1 MVEGF
6 VRSKCMNATLKYA
19 VAPPVEKAQDS
30 LTKNIALAASAASA
44 ADSSVPVKA
53 NGKAPPMLP
62 SPASTSST
70 PVTNDDGTPNTD
82 ASVARPQLPA
92 PQAPARPHQYRGSVP
107 VEQLPAMYRENP
119 GSIPPHVLERM
130 EAVMEP
136 LTANVIGELKKTVDD
151 YLASAK
157 AMEAAYLHCNLPA
170 MRRCFP
176 KTWARM
182 VYSTLGTNDEIEVDM
197 DDDEGELCWPEQTM
211 NGSGIAWVCFMGKAM
226 VTEYGARFGYKSL
239 AGVIPKPGIV
249 PEDHTSAEMEQRRRQ
264 QLGSASGSVH
274 NGPPPPSTSHH
285 GPPPG
290 YSSSGRDSGNPSY
303 GHHRS
308 GSASHGSSSNHRP
321 YPPHG
326 AGGGSNNHGG
336 NHHGYNG
343 YGQGHRQSYS
353 SSYGG
358 APPR

>member
-1 MVEGF
+1 
-6 VRSKCMNATLKYA
+6 
-19 VAPPVEKAQDS
+19 
-30 LTKNIALAASAASA
+30 
-44 ADSSVPVKA
+44 
-53 NGKAPPMLP
+53 
-62 SPASTSST
+62 
-70 PVTNDDGTPNTD
+70 
-82 ASVARPQLPA
+82 
-92 PQAPARPHQYRGSVP
+92 
-107 VEQLPAMYRENP
+107 
-119 GSIPPHVLERM
+119 M

-182 VYSTLGTNDEIEVDM
+182 VYSTLGTNDEVEVDM

-226 VTEYGARFGYKSL
+226 VSEYGAKFGYKSL
-239 AGVIPKPGIV
+239 AGVIPKPGTV
-249 PEDHTSAEMEQRRRQ
+249 PEGTNAEMEQRRRQ

-274 NGPPPPSTSHH
+274 NGPPPSSMNHH

-290 YSSSGRDSGNPSY
+290 YSSSGRDSGNPPY

-308 GSASHGSSSNHRP
+308 GSSSHGHRP

-326 AGGGSNNHGG
+326 GSNNHSG

-343 YGQGHRQSYS
+343 YAHGQGHRQSYS
-353 SSYGG
+353 SSSYGS

>member
-1 MVEGF
+1 
-6 VRSKCMNATLKYA
+6 
-19 VAPPVEKAQDS
+19 
-30 LTKNIALAASAASA
+30 
-44 ADSSVPVKA
+44 
-53 NGKAPPMLP
+53 
-62 SPASTSST
+62 
-70 PVTNDDGTPNTD
+70 
-82 ASVARPQLPA
+82 
-92 PQAPARPHQYRGSVP
+92 
-107 VEQLPAMYRENP
+107 
-119 GSIPPHVLERM
+119 
-130 EAVMEP
+130 MEP

-151 YLASAK
+151 YLASAR

-182 VYSTLGTNDEIEVDM
+182 VYSTLGTNDEVEVDM

-226 VTEYGARFGYKSL
+226 VTEYGAKFGYKSL

-249 PEDHTSAEMEQRRRQ
+249 PEDKPSAEMEQRRRQ

-274 NGPPPPSTSHH
+274 NGPPPSSHH

-290 YSSSGRDSGNPSY
+290 YPSRDSGNPPY

-308 GSASHGSSSNHRP
+308 GSSSHGSGSNHGHRP
-321 YPPHG
+321 YPPHS
-326 AGGGSNNHGG
+326 GSNNHGG

-343 YGQGHRQSYS
+343 YGQGNNHRQGYSS

>member
-1 MVEGF
+1 
-6 VRSKCMNATLKYA
+6 MNATLKYA
-19 VAPPVEKAQDS
+19 VAPPVEKAQEN
-30 LTKNIALAASAASA
+30 LTKNIALAATAAAA
-44 ADSSVPVKA
+44 ADSSAPVKT

-70 PVTNDDGTPNTD
+70 PVTHDGSTPNTD
-82 ASVARPQLPA
+82 ASAPRAQASA
-92 PQAPARPHQYRGSVP
+92 PQPSARPHQYRGSVP

-119 GSIPPHVLERM
+119 GSIPAPVLERM

-182 VYSTLGTNDEIEVDM
+182 VYSTLGTNDETEVDM

-249 PEDHTSAEMEQRRRQ
+249 PEDNTSAEMEQRRRQ

-274 NGPPPPSTSHH
+274 NGPPPPSMSHH
-285 GPPPG
+285 GPPSG
-290 YSSSGRDSGNPSY
+290 YSSSSRDSGNPSY

-308 GSASHGSSSNHRP
+308 GSSGHGHRP
-321 YPPHG
+321 YPPH
-326 AGGGSNNHGG
+326 GGSNNHGG

-343 YGQGHRQSYS
+343 YAPGHRQSYS
-353 SSYGG
+353 SSSYGS